1 MGACSGVQ
9 GSGAGDGGKP
19 RIDRIHNVYRIVRA
33 PPQSL
38 GTRTVEGHSCRGAT
52 VDRSDGAN
60 GARVGGDILPEF
72 IRRRQEIGTNGDDH
86 HAEPGE
92 FRRRR

>member
-19 RIDRIHNVYRIVRA
+19 RINRILNVYRIIRA
-33 PPQSL
+33 SPQSL
-38 GTRTVEGHSCRGAT
+38 GTRTVEGHSYWST
-52 VDRSDGAN
+52 TLDRADGAN
-60 GARVGGDILPEF
+60 GPRVGGDILPEF
-72 IRRRQEIGTNGDDH
+72 IRRRQEIGTDGDDH